1 MANPGTA
8 DPEDKVPE
16 GWQGQT
22 QSGQPRG
29 AERHPVGVANR
40 GCLARSAR
48 PIPFPRDLPPAF
60 PGMAAKGR
68 AGEDPAN
75 AGPGL
80 EGTGRVRPVR
90 MLHRRLLCGRK
101 KGGRAVGKTKRGKRT
116 KVMALAD
123 CHGLPLAI
131 HIESASPNEVTLV
144 DATLASRFILAK
156 PKRLIG
162 DGAYDSDP
170 LDRHLRTRGIE
181 MIAPHRRNRTKPAT
195 QDGRKLRRYKRR
207 WKIERLNA
215 WLQNFRRVTV
225 RYEHIAENYL
235 GLLHL
240 ACIMILLKV
249 FLR

>member
-1 MANPGTA
+1 MGNPVTA
-8 DPEDKVPE
+8 DPRETTSG
-16 GWQGQT
+16 GWQGPVE
-22 QSGQPRG
+22 SRKPRG
-29 AERHPVGVANR
+29 AKRHSVGIADR
-40 GCLARSAR
+40 GGLAGSAR
-48 PIPFPRDLPPAF
+48 PISFASDLPPAF
-60 PGMAAKGR
+60 PGMAAGR
-68 AGEDPAN
+68 GAGEDPAN
-75 AGPGL
+75 AGQGL
-80 EGTGRVRPVR
+80 EGTRRVRPVR
-90 MLHRRLLCGRK
+90 MLHRRLLCRRK
-101 KGGRAVGKTKRGKRT
+101 KGGRAVGKTKRGKGT

-123 CHGLPLAI
+123 GHGLPVAV

-144 DATLASRFILAK
+144 EATLASRFILAK

-170 LDRHLRTRGIE
+170 LDRRLRTRGIE
-181 MIAPHRRNRTKPAT
+181 MIAPHPRNRTKPAT
-195 QDGRKLRRYKRR
+195 QDGRQLRRYKRR